1 MLAAAAICVAVSA
14 SAQQSQEVVYLK
26 NGSVIHGSVL
36 ETIPG
41 VSIKVRNSVG
51 DIMVYPMEDVEKITK
66 EAAAPV
72 SSSSPARE
80 RLTLNLSL
88 EAAAPVS
95 SSSPASGS
103 YAQLA
108 PSSRSGCLTRAYR
121 GFVDGGI
128 YAGTLRHELD
138 GEEVYR
144 ETFTRIGFTTTHGFQ
159 FNPHIF
165 LGGGLG
171 WQIQTSSAYGDYDLL
186 FPIYTAFRTD
196 FVDKRV
202 SPFASFR
209 LGGYASL
216 SCVDIDNIVVGAYV
230 NLNFGVRIK
239 RLNMSIGYEAM
250 PGYAS
255 LEIYDNGQYDFYDY
269 NLRINSFVFRMG
281 VDIGRRVD

>member
-1 MLAAAAICVAVSA
+1 MFAVAAICVAVSA
-14 SAQQSQEVVYLK
+14 SAQQSLEVVYLK

-41 VSIKVRNSVG
+41 VSVKVRNSVG
-51 DIMVYPMEDVEKITK
+51 DIMVYSMEDVEKITK

-72 SSSSPARE
+72 SSSSPA
-80 RLTLNLSL
+80 
-88 EAAAPVS
+88 
-95 SSSPASGS
+95 SGS
-103 YAQLA
+103 YAQPA
-108 PSSRSGCLTRAYR
+108 PSSRSGCLIRGYR
-121 GFVDGGI
+121 GFADGGI
-128 YAGTLRHELD
+128 YAGTLIHELD
-138 GEEVYR
+138 EEEVYM
-144 ETFTRIGFTTTHGFQ
+144 ESFSRIGFSTTHGFQ

-186 FPIYTAFRTD
+186 FPIYAAFRAD

-216 SCVDIDNIVVGAYV
+216 SCVERVNSVGGAYV

-250 PGYAS
+250 PGSAS
-255 LEIYDNGQYDFYDY
+255 LDIYDKGQYDLYDY
-269 NLRINSFVFRMG
+269 DLSINSFVFRMG
-281 VDIGRRVD
+281 VDIGRRAD

>member
-1 MLAAAAICVAVSA
+1 MKIFRLMLAAAAICVAVSA

-66 EAAAPV
+66 
-72 SSSSPARE
+72 
-80 RLTLNLSL
+80 